1 MKILF
6 ISQIV
11 PYPPHG
17 GVLQRGYNIIR
28 EIARHNEI
36 HLLAFVHPDT
46 LTSPEM
52 IAESRAELEKH
63 CAAVEYFP
71 LWPKKSRLHKYGG
84 LMLGLFSS
92 RPFSFLAHRSHALR
106 KRIDEILAN
115 GNIDL
120 IHCDTIALAQY
131 FKRKWNIPAVLT
143 HHNIESELM
152 DRRAEVQGN
161 PLARFYLKREVS
173 KLRAAEIAESVR
185 FNINITMSEVDAQ
198 KLRKLVPDART
209 AVIPNGVDLDYFKP
223 ITGLETRSVIYT
235 GGMNM
240 FANKD
245 AVLYFINNIW
255 PRIKA
260 GIPEARFYIIG
271 QDPPPELIRMA
282 RQDRGLQVLGY
293 VDDVR
298 PHVAKAGVYVVPLRV
313 GGGTRLKV
321 LDALAQ
327 GKAIVSTSVGC
338 EGIQVE
344 PGKNVFIEDDEDRFS
359 ERVLELLRNDAA
371 RLKLG
376 GAARELACEK
386 YGWEASGAKLH
397 QVYTE
402 LSHARGA
409 GPG

>member
-28 EIARHNEI
+28 EIAKYNEI

-46 LTSPEM
+46 LTSPAM
-52 IAESRAELEKH
+52 IAESRTELEKY

-92 RPFSFLAHRSHALR
+92 RPFSFLAHRSRALR
-106 KRIDEILAN
+106 KRIEEILAD

-131 FKRKWNIPAVLT
+131 FEREWNIPAVLT

-152 DRRAEVQGN
+152 NRRAEVEGN

-185 FNINITMSEVDAQ
+185 FDINITMSEVDAQ
-198 KLRKLVPDART
+198 KLRELAPHART

-223 ITGLETRSVIYT
+223 ITGLETNSVIYT

-245 AVLYFINNIW
+245 AVLYFINDIL

-260 GIPEARFYIIG
+260 GIPEIEFYIIG

-298 PHVAKAGVYVVPLRV
+298 PHVAKAGVYIVPLRV

-327 GKAIVSTSVGC
+327 GKAIVSTSIGC

-344 PGKNVFIEDDEDRFS
+344 SGKNVFIEDDEDRFA

-371 RLKLG
+371 RRKLG
-376 GAARELACEK
+376 CAARELAHEK
-386 YGWEASGAKLH
+386 YGWRASGVKLN
-397 QVYTE
+397 QIYTE
-402 LSHARGA
+402 LLNT
-409 GPG
+409 